1 MVISDYEE
9 FKRCVPIGARVRV
22 LSKTVPGFSYDAECF
37 VGKQFRVS
45 GYAKTYCGKLVVVC
59 DGNYYF
65 PGDLEILKS
74 SVLDLGELS
83 EVDYRKLLRRCWVGE
98 IAYYY
103 MGFNGCRHV
112 VIDDSFAMNN
122 VPVVSFENPR
132 IGVLQD
138 RISRYRDKLDECE
151 RELCGLLGGRI
162 NKENC

>member
-9 FKRCVPIGARVRV
+9 FKRLVPIGARVLV

-37 VGKQFRVS
+37 IGKHLRVS
-45 GYAKTYCGKLVVVC
+45 GYSKTYCGKLVVVC

-74 SVLDLGELS
+74 SVLDLCELADL
-83 EVDYRKLLRRCWVGE
+83 DYRKLLRRCWVGE
-98 IAYYY
+98 VEYYY

-112 VIDDSFAMNN
+112 VIDDSFVMSNI
-122 VPVVSFENPR
+122 PEVSFENPR

-151 RELCGLLGGRI
+151 SELKELLVGCI
-162 NKENC
+162 NKGDC